1 MNDLNYRDDMDIN
14 KLRELRNKLSDMSYK
29 VQRRID
35 EIILEKN
42 DFSKYNKN
50 FICAKNQDNNTYMY
64 VTKIRRLNTGCR
76 LHGIAY
82 RNEGDYLMLATDL
95 TIDCQIGSCTK
106 IEIITENEFYSNLSD
121 FYQDMKCKFQNIIQ
135 DD

>member
-42 DFSKYNKN
+42 DFSKYNKK
-50 FICAKNQDNNTYMY
+50 FICAKNQDGNTYMY
-64 VTKIRRLNTGCR
+64 VTKIRRLSNGCR
-76 LHGIAY
+76 LCGIAY
-82 RNEGDYLMLATDL
+82 RNEGDYLMITTDL
-95 TIDCQIGSCTK
+95 TIDYQIDSCTK
-106 IEIITENEFYSNLSD
+106 VEIITEDEFYSNLSD
-121 FYQDMKCKFQNIIQ
+121 FYQNMKCKFQKVIQ

>member
-1 MNDLNYRDDMDIN
+1 MDDLNYRDDMDIN
-14 KLRELRNKLSDMSYK
+14 KLRKLRNKLSDMSYK

-42 DFSKYNKN
+42 DFSKYNKK
-50 FICAKNQDNNTYMY
+50 FICAKNQDGHTYMY
-64 VTKIRRLNTGCR
+64 VTKIRRLNTGCG

-82 RNEGDYLMLATDL
+82 RNEGDYLMITTDL
-95 TIDCQIGSCTK
+95 TIDYQIDSCTK
-106 IEIITENEFYSNLSD
+106 VEIITENEFYSILSY
-121 FYQDMKCKFQNIIQ
+121 FYQDMKCKFQKIIQ